1 MCANQGDWNRK
12 ARKETRFVRQSKRL
26 QPEGEKRNKVR
37 EPIKGI
43 GTGRREKKQGSCV
56 NQGDW
61 NGKARKETRFVRQ
74 SSRMEPETA
83 KKNKVREPIK
93 GIATGKRSMI

>member
-56 NQGDW
+56 NQVEW
-61 NGKARKETRFVRQ
+61 NRKPRKKTRFVSQ
-74 SSRMEPETA
+74 SRGLQPG
-83 KKNKVREPIK
+83 REV
-93 GIATGKRSMI
+93 